1 MIGLITWAAYVPPHR
16 VAAGILA
23 GKPHKNGESERAV
36 AWVDE
41 DSITMAVDA
50 ARLCLKGRTRDK
62 IDLLIFASTTY
73 AFAEKQGA
81 ALIASVLGLSPDVR
95 TIDVGHSLRG
105 GVQALQVALDSVA
118 AGQAR
123 EALVLVAD
131 CREGA
136 PGSELE
142 RAGGDAGVAFLAGR
156 DGAVA
161 TQVAS
166 ARQSEEIV
174 DVWRRAGDRFTHGWE
189 ERFTTQ
195 YGYLDPAIAASK
207 ALRGQVDGAD
217 NWRWAVSAPNARAHG
232 AFATALKLK
241 REALESALFD
251 KVGACG
257 AAHAP
262 LIFAGAL
269 DRAKA
274 GDKIV
279 LLAYGDGADA
289 LLFEVHGPR
298 NGGATLAEAIAQRIH
313 VKDAATYRRARNL
326 DASEYSTPDDPG
338 ISATVH
344 FRERAENLRLQGQ
357 RCACSE
363 PQFPNGRVC
372 IRCGKADRFTLEDF
386 AERGGALVT
395 FTLDSFFPS
404 PTPPSIVGIVQV
416 DDGPRIYLQIAE
428 LEAKEVAL
436 GMRLCFAFRRIH
448 QAGRRPNYFWKALPE
463 RNVA

>member
-1 MIGLITWAAYVPPHR
+1 MSGIINWAAYVPPHR
-16 VAAGILA
+16 LTAATLA
-23 GKPHKNGESERAV
+23 GKSAKAGDPERAV

-50 ARLCLKGRTRDK
+50 ARLCLAGRVRDK
-62 IDLLIFASTTY
+62 IDLLIFATTTH

-81 ALIASVLGLSPDVR
+81 ALIASVLGLSPNVR
-95 TIDVGHSLRG
+95 TLDVGHSLRG
-105 GVQALQVALDSVA
+105 GIQALQAALDSVA
-118 AGQAR
+118 AGQVR
-123 EALVLVAD
+123 EALVLIAD

-142 RAGGDAGVAFLAGR
+142 RSGGDAAVGFLVGKDGPVAKLK
-156 DGAVA
+156 
-161 TQVAS
+161 AS

-174 DVWRRAGDRFTHGWE
+174 DVWRRAGDCFTHSWE

-195 YGYLDPAIAASK
+195 YGYLDPAIAAGKLLRDK
-207 ALRGQVDGAD
+207 ADGAD
-217 NWRWAVSAPNARAHG
+217 AWRWAVSAPNQRAHG
-232 AFATALKLK
+232 SFAAAMKLK
-241 REALESALFD
+241 REAMAPAFFGAI
-251 KVGACG
+251 GACG

-269 DRAKA
+269 DEAKP

-289 LLFEVHGPR
+289 LLFQVTGSRH
-298 NGGATLAEAIAQRIH
+298 GGATLADAITRRIPI
-313 VKDAATYRRARNL
+313 KDAATYRRARNL
-326 DASEYSTPDDPG
+326 DATEYPAPDDQG

-344 FRERAENLRLQGQ
+344 FRERAEDLRLQGQ
-357 RCACSE
+357 RCACGE
-363 PQFPNGRVC
+363 AQFPKGRVC
-372 IRCGKADRFTLEDF
+372 IRCGKPDRFTPEDF

-404 PTPPSIVGIVQV
+404 PTPPTAVGIVQI
-416 DDGPRIYLQIAE
+416 DNGPRIYLQVAE
-428 LEAKEVAL
+428 LPAHEVAL
-436 GMRLCFAFRRIH
+436 GMRLRFALRRIH

-463 RNVA
+463 RSAA